1 MRYRSPD
8 MAGIPTESE
17 EQQALFR
24 WAAYE
29 TCVMPELA
37 LLYHVPNEGQRT
49 RANGGRMK
57 AEGLKAGVPD
67 ICLPVARGGFHSLYI
82 ELKRIKGGK
91 LSDAQADWLE
101 RLAKEGHYCTIC
113 KGWNAAKQTITE
125 YLSGKLSRET
135 TP

>member
-1 MRYRSPD
+1 MRN
-8 MAGIPTESE
+8 GIPTESE

-29 TCVMPELA
+29 ACVMPELK

-67 ICLPVARGGFHSLYI
+67 ICLPVARGGFHGLYI

-91 LSDAQADWLE
+91 LSEAQADWLE
-101 RLAKEGHYCTIC
+101 RLAGEGHYCTVC
-113 KGWNAAKQTITE
+113 KGWDAAKQTITA
-125 YLSGKLSRET
+125 YLGGELVREAI
-135 TP
+135 P